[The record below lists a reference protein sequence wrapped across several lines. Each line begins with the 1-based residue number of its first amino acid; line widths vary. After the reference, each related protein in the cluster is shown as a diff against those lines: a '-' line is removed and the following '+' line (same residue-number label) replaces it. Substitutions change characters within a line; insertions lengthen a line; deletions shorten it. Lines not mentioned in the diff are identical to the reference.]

1 MKYWKVVGVAD
12 FKQYQSRYKVNSKDL
27 LKIQAFIKHF
37 QILLNVVKL
46 KLTIEIAEKLK
57 NELVLKWYVV
67 CYVKNQLHC
76 SLMQKIVEY
85 TML

>member
-1 MKYWKVVGVAD
+1 MKYGKVVEVAD

-27 LKIQAFIKHF
+27 LKIQAFIQHF

-57 NELVLKWYVV
+57 NELILKWYAV

-76 SLMQKIVEY
+76 NLMQKIVVY